1 MLTSL
6 ICDSFTHI
14 EGVNDSLDDGV
25 GTGVHE
31 GNAGL
36 PEKSGVC
43 RGAGEDYEC
52 AARAR
57 HTPGCSVPIDEEKE
71 NLADLYLSAG
81 VLN

>member
-1 MLTSL
+1 MSTSL

-31 GNAGL
+31 GNTGL
-36 PEKSGVC
+36 PEKAGVC
-43 RGAGEDYEC
+43 RGAGEDDEC
-52 AARAR
+52 IAGAR
-57 HTPGCSVPIDEEKE
+57 HTPGCWVPIEKE
-71 NLADLYLSAG
+71 DNLAHLISYLAG

>member
-36 PEKSGVC
+36 PEKAGVC
-43 RGAGEDYEC
+43 RGAGEDDEC
-52 AARAR
+52 VARAR
-57 HTPGCSVPIDEEKE
+57 HTPGC
-71 NLADLYLSAG
+71 
-81 VLN
+81 